1 MRILLL
7 TLGTRGDVQPFLALG
22 QGLQRAG
29 HDVTV
34 CASASFASW
43 ITGHGLGY
51 AHLNNDVVDLVNSEA
66 GQRAFEK
73 QGGLLGL
80 PRRMIEASRNFK
92 VIFRRTLA
100 EQWEAAQA
108 TDAIVYHPNAVGG
121 SHIVE
126 ALGIP
131 GIMADPL
138 PTWVP
143 TGSFAHIVAPPLPL
157 GAWYNR
163 FTHRLI
169 GTVPRLLFG
178 SVVTRWRRETLKRP
192 RRPVFAD
199 ELIRADGLPVPVI
212 LGFSRH
218 VVPPPPDWPA
228 SVRVTGYWFLDEG
241 LSWEPP
247 STLREFLA
255 AGPPPV
261 FVGFGSMPGREP
273 DRTGRLVVDALARSG
288 QRGLI
293 VTGWGGLSVGN
304 APPGIHVADF
314 VPFDW
319 LLPQVTAVVHH
330 GGAGTTGAGLR
341 AGKPTIICPFVADQ
355 PFWGRRV
362 HALGVGPPPIPQ
374 RTLSADRLAAAIRQA
389 VTDVEM
395 RRKAAELGQKIW
407 AENGVEDA
415 VGHILRHLAGA
426 TNGAAPS
433 SPRRRDAEAGS
444 VAS

>member
-22 QGLQRAG
+22 KGLQRAD
-29 HDVTV
+29 HNVTV
-34 CASASFASW
+34 CASSSFAPW

-51 AHLNNDVVDLVNSEA
+51 AHLNNDVVDLVNSES
-66 GQRAFEK
+66 GRRAFEK

-80 PRRMIEASRNFK
+80 PRRMLEASRNFK
-92 VIFRRTLA
+92 TIFRRTLA
-100 EQWEAAQA
+100 EQWEAAQS
-108 TDAIVYHPNAVGG
+108 TDAIVYSPQAVGG

-126 ALGIP
+126 ALGVP

-143 TGSFAHIVAPPLPL
+143 TGSFAHIVAPPLRL

-163 FTHRLI
+163 LTHRLI
-169 GTVPRLLFG
+169 GAVPRLLFG
-178 SVVTRWRRETLKRP
+178 SVVTRWRKEILKLPARP
-192 RRPVFAD
+192 LVAD
-199 ELIRADGLPVPVI
+199 ELTRADGGSVPVM

-218 VVPPPPDWPA
+218 VVPPPPDWPP

-241 LSWEPP
+241 QSWEPP
-247 STLREFLA
+247 PALREFLA
-255 AGPPPV
+255 AGPAPV

-273 DRTGRLVVDALARSG
+273 ERAGRVVMDALAASG

-293 VTGWGGLSVGN
+293 VTGWGGLS
-304 APPGIHVADF
+304 APSPPPGIHVAEF

-319 LLPQVTAVVHH
+319 LLPQVASVVHH

-341 AGKPTIICPFVADQ
+341 AGRPTIVCPFVADQ

-362 HALGVGPPPIPQ
+362 QALGVGPAPISQ
-374 RTLSADRLAAAIRQA
+374 RTLSAEKLADAIRQT

-395 RRKAAELGQKIW
+395 QRTAGELGQKIR
-407 AENGVEDA
+407 AEDGVGDA
-415 VGHILRHLAGA
+415 VRYVEHYLA
-426 TNGAAPS
+426 
-433 SPRRRDAEAGS
+433 
-444 VAS
+444 